1 MMKTDPKRQGLA
13 PEYYRIRIGAM
24 LSCPVPGFYNAQKVL
39 QVARGSQLSGLQGSK
54 AAEPKAIREMQNKT
68 DKLGSC

>member
-1 MMKTDPKRQGLA
+1 
-13 PEYYRIRIGAM
+13 M

-39 QVARGSQLSGLQGSK
+39 QVARGSQLSELQGSK